1 MSPAGSLS
9 NSSECLTAL
18 DDSDSTGSMSSPVHD
33 AIIKAAINKSSPL
46 QLTIQAPHREP
57 IMSLKDYLHALD
69 RHKSIDNCFLSP
81 PSDDRLYLLEFDE
94 IKKITNHLFDIA
106 KQKPE
111 PHTNGTAVDIHEHQS
126 SDNRVHDMNIQNRN
140 AMQTAAVDSATKSN
154 TFKES
159 DGVDVKNVKTCDEGL
174 LDVNNNK
181 INDTN
186 GNSSRSHP
194 FAEIFRKFSSL
205 ADSGSHVTEV
215 ANAPWPVTTRR
226 TKFRVNQMSSRDVP
240 IVRTERPA
248 KLQKQNAI
256 DACDTKLFDERI
268 NHKSMFSPSTPPS
281 PLSKNCIVNL
291 LESFE
296 RDRDELLQSHFRHKT
311 FVDRIPSG
319 GSISFDCGQLDV
331 EQRSINTIRSLFQLH
346 ASTGRNVK
354 QIQARIDAK
363 NKWVQSEAQ
372 RVK

>member
-1 MSPAGSLS
+1 MSPTGSLS

-18 DDSDSTGSMSSPVHD
+18 DDSDSIGSMSLLPVHD
-33 AIIKAAINKSSPL
+33 TIIKAAINKSSPL
-46 QLTIQAPHREP
+46 QLTNQAPREP

-69 RHKSIDNCFLSP
+69 RHKSIDNCFLSH
-81 PSDDRLYLLEFDE
+81 PSDDRLCLLEFDE
-94 IKKITNHLFDIA
+94 IKKITNHLFDIV

-111 PHTNGTAVDIHEHQS
+111 PQTNGTTVDMNEHQTTN
-126 SDNRVHDMNIQNRN
+126 NRVHDMNIQNLN
-140 AMQTAAVDSATKSN
+140 PMQTTAVDNASESN

-159 DGVDVKNVKTCDEGL
+159 DGVDVKNVKTLVTSHDEGL
-174 LDVNNNK
+174 VDVNNNK
-181 INDTN
+181 INDTD

-205 ADSGSHVTEV
+205 AESHVTD
-215 ANAPWPVTTRR
+215 ATNAPWPVTTKR
-226 TKFRVNQMSSRDVP
+226 TKFRINQMSSRDVP
-240 IVRTERPA
+240 IFRTEKPA

-268 NHKSMFSPSTPPS
+268 NHKSLFSSPS
-281 PLSKNCIVNL
+281 PLGKNCIVDL

-296 RDRDELLQSHFRHKT
+296 RDRNEMLQSHFRHKT
-311 FVDRIPSG
+311 FIDRIPNGG

-346 ASTGRNVK
+346 ATTGRNVK
-354 QIQARIDAK
+354 QIQARIEAK
-363 NKWVQSEAQ
+363 NKWIRSEA
-372 RVK
+372 